1 MSFEV
6 IVEKAAK
13 ETHMNA
19 RSSSYRNLNI
29 GTNPAAEWQDSQTV
43 PAGDTESC
51 SSVAPV
57 QGSPVD
63 HPSKWSPGTIILDG
77 YCIQSVLGRGG
88 MGVVYLAELKLRQ
101 KTLQFAVKTL
111 SESSCRNDVVRRLF
125 MSELRTWIDLPPH
138 PNIIKCHFFR
148 TIDDNLAIFS
158 EYASGGSLA
167 DYARRKPSME
177 MRGILDIAIQSA
189 GGLLTAHRHGVVHQ
203 DVKPANILLTPEG
216 HAKITDFGLAGVFT
230 PEKTGSFR
238 DAAARE
244 SAGELILPRGM
255 TLAYCSCEQAAGEKI
270 DYRTDIWSWGLTVL
284 ELLCGSAFWGVG
296 SIAPELLQKVL
307 GTSPDYPHPRMPER
321 LIGILDR
328 CFQKSRWD
336 RWESFEQIIQ
346 QLCMVFRE
354 ETGTDYAG
362 VRPEIAGNF
371 HVSRSDSPRSKTM
384 TKTWTEPDTWVRRFN
399 RIPALD
405 PVKVRASVRERPVTI
420 RAAALI
426 DLEYYEAIQ
435 LTLEKSLKALDRD
448 PNSRQLFVAFL
459 FERAK
464 LHRILADYPGSQG
477 CLSRAIAVCE
487 ASGYACLPVKTF
499 ELLAESMSMRFQNY
513 KDMNE
518 YEGAL
523 KEVDALIRLI
533 THRLLDSPAIPGLL
547 GRASRAKASL
557 VFRTAGP
564 ANVAGIFDQAQ
575 ALLEKLV
582 SSKPYPMYGI
592 ELAKLYAT
600 KATFLYS
607 TGRAEESIQYFDKA
621 AAIWEPMLDTAV
633 DDTVVDLANVYRN
646 KAIAFRIMMQFNE
659 ANGLFERVTAM
670 FKELVTERG
679 RHDLMHE
686 LAGSYMN
693 QANGQSDLRNYEEAA
708 RLFDQAIE
716 LTEKLFF
723 EEGRMELVYHL
734 ALEYNNK
741 AVIISDA
748 GRPRDSIPLYERSLE
763 LYESLVF
770 ERGLIEHRLNLAHA
784 HSNLAVSYG
793 RCGQWEPFERH
804 FERFVSIIT
813 GLVDTNDRKDL
824 LAPLAEML
832 IQKLTLY
839 HENGFIENARALK
852 IQILRILDTG
862 MPPDVRTQF
871 ARYYPD
877 ALRTLESLP
886 S

>member
-1 MSFEV
+1 VNS
-6 IVEKAAK
+6 
-13 ETHMNA
+13 
-19 RSSSYRNLNI
+19 RSSNYINA
-29 GTNPAAEWQDSQTV
+29 GADTAAEWRDSQTV
-43 PAGDTESC
+43 PAGDTASRP
-51 SSVAPV
+51 SRVPAK
-57 QGSPVD
+57 GSPVD
-63 HPSKWSPGTIILDG
+63 HQSKWSPGTIILDG
-77 YCIQSVLGRGG
+77 YYIQSVLGRGG

-125 MSELRTWIDLPPH
+125 MSELRTWIDLPAH

-167 DYARRKPSME
+167 DYIRRKPSME
-177 MRGILDIAIQSA
+177 MREILDIAIQSA
-189 GGLLTAHRHGVVHQ
+189 AGLLTAHRHGVVHQ

-216 HAKITDFGLAGVFT
+216 HVKITDFGLAGVFT
-230 PEKTGSFR
+230 PKKTGPSN
-238 DAAARE
+238 DLAAQE
-244 SAGELILPRGM
+244 STGELTLPRGM
-255 TLAYCSCEQAAGEKI
+255 TLAYCSYEQAAGEKI

-284 ELLCGSAFWGVG
+284 ELLCGSAFWGIG
-296 SIAPELLQKVL
+296 SIAPELLQKAL
-307 GTSPDYPHPRMPER
+307 GTSPDYPHPRMPDR

-328 CFQKSRWD
+328 CFQKSRRD

-346 QLCMVFRE
+346 KLCIVFHE
-354 ETGTDYAG
+354 ETGMDYAG
-362 VRPEIAGNF
+362 VHPEIAGSF
-371 HVSRSDSPRSKTM
+371 HAGRADTACSKTIA
-384 TKTWTEPDTWVRRFN
+384 KTWTEPDEWVQRFN
-399 RIPALD
+399 RIPALE
-405 PVKVRASVRERPVTI
+405 PVRMRASVRERPVTI

-435 LTLEKSLKALDRD
+435 LTLEKSLKALERE
-448 PNSRQLFVAFL
+448 PKSMQLFVAFL
-459 FERAK
+459 LERAK
-464 LHRILADYPGSQG
+464 LHRVLADYPGSQG
-477 CLSRAIAVCE
+477 CLTRAIAVCE
-487 ASGYACLPVKTF
+487 AAGPAGLPVKTF

-518 YEGAL
+518 YEAAL
-523 KEVDALIRLI
+523 KEVDALIKLI
-533 THRLLDSPAIPGLL
+533 THRLLASPAIPGLL

-557 VFRTAGP
+557 VFRTVGP

-582 SSKPYPMYGI
+582 SSKPYPMYEI

-607 TGRAEESIQYFDKA
+607 TGRAEESIQYFDMA
-621 AAIWEPMLDTAV
+621 AAIWEPMLDTAA
-633 DDTVVDLANVYRN
+633 DDTVVDLTNVYRN
-646 KAIAFRIMMQFNE
+646 KAIALRIMMWFDE
-659 ANGLFERVTAM
+659 ANRLFERVTSM
-670 FKELVTERG
+670 FKELVMERG

-748 GRPRDSIPLYERSLE
+748 GRPGDSIPLYERSLE

-793 RCGQWEPFERH
+793 RCGRWELFELH
-804 FERFVSIIT
+804 FDRFVSIIT
-813 GLVDTNDRKDL
+813 GLIDANDRKDL
-824 LAPLAEML
+824 LASLAEML

-839 HENGFIENARALK
+839 HENGFKEDTRALK
-852 IQILRILDTG
+852 KRILRIIDTE
-862 MPPDVRTQF
+862 MPPDVKTQF
-871 ARYYPD
+871 EKYHPD
-877 ALRTLESLP
+877 SLRTLRNIP